1 MEHRAG
7 SGTRTAAVAL
17 LAVAIAMTW
26 PVARLWPPEIP
37 NQPDASFNV
46 WRLAW
51 VAHQLREDPTRLFE
65 ANIFSPAAHT
75 LAYSDAMPLMGFAGA
90 PLMWAGVHP
99 FAVHNLLLVAAFWSA
114 SYFTYRLCLRLTSN
128 QWASLIGGIVS
139 GYAPYRFGH
148 VSHLELLWTAF
159 LPLGLSTLLRLH
171 EQPSLRASL
180 RLALFVVLQT
190 LCSIY
195 YGIYFAIYLA
205 LASLALAIRN
215 RGAAVSRVAIALAMA
230 AAFGLVALLPYVLMY
245 RAASTLVEHRTGEE
259 IARFSATPLDYLHV
273 SPEHELPLPRSEH
286 APEER
291 SLYPGLV
298 AVVLAIIGLAVRPGA
313 AAIHTVL
320 LVLSVDLSFGTNG
333 LLYPQLLDTI
343 PPLSN
348 LRAPARFGAFV
359 ILSLSVL
366 TALGAARLLEG
377 RRSTHCIGAVL
388 VALTLGEYWSAPVNV
403 RSEPMTPPRLYAWLA
418 QQPKEV
424 IAELPLPV
432 PERLWGHETEYQL
445 MSIYHWQRLA
455 HGYSG
460 NAPND
465 YIRFLNHLRSF
476 PGDNSLNALRA
487 KRVRWIVIHE
497 ALFDSASLAALLE
510 EVTKSGAL
518 RLHGTYADR
527 WGRATVL
534 ELLPTTL

>member
-1 MEHRAG
+1 M
-7 SGTRTAAVAL
+7 TRTAALAL
-17 LAVAIAMTW
+17 LAVAVAMTW
-26 PVARLWPPEIP
+26 PLARLWSPEIP
-37 NQPDASFNV
+37 NHPDASFNV

-75 LAYSDAMPLMGFAGA
+75 LAYSDAVPLLGFAGA
-90 PLMWAGVHP
+90 PLIWVGIHP
-99 FAVHNLLLVAAFWSA
+99 FAVHNLLVVAAFWSA
-114 SYFTYRLCLRLTSN
+114 SYFTYWLCLRLTSN
-128 QWASLIGGIVS
+128 QWASVLGGLVG

-148 VSHLELLWTAF
+148 VSHIELLWTAF
-159 LPLGLSTLLRLH
+159 LPLGFSALLTLH

-180 RLALFVVLQT
+180 RLALCVVLQT

-205 LASLALAIRN
+205 LASVALAIRN
-215 RGAAVSRVAIALAMA
+215 RGVAVSRVAIALALA
-230 AAFGLVALLPYVLMY
+230 AAIGLVILLPYVLMY

-273 SPEHELPLPRSEH
+273 SPEHTLPLPRSEH

-298 AVVLAIIGLAVRPGA
+298 AVVLAIIGIAARPGA
-313 AAIHTVL
+313 AVIHAVL
-320 LVLSVDLSFGTNG
+320 VGLSVDLSFGTNG
-333 LLYPQLLDTI
+333 LLYPLLLEAI
-343 PPLSN
+343 PLLSS
-348 LRAPARFGAFV
+348 LRAPSRFGAFV

-366 TALGAARLLEG
+366 TALGATRLLE
-377 RRSTHCIGAVL
+377 RNRSAHRIGAAL
-388 VALTLGEYWSAPVNV
+388 VALTLVEYWAAPVNV
-403 RSEPMTPPRLYAWLA
+403 RREPMTPPPVYAWLA
-418 QQPKEV
+418 QQPKAV

-445 MSIYHWQRLA
+445 MSIYHWQQLA

-465 YIRFLNHLRSF
+465 YIRFLNHMRSF
-476 PGDNSLNALRA
+476 PRDDSLNALRA

-497 ALFDSASLAALLE
+497 ALFDSARLAALLE